1 MSLSTGTRIGAYQV
15 IAKLGEGGMGE
26 VYRAKDSKLK
36 REVAL
41 KVLPADV
48 ANDRERMARFQR
60 EAEVLASLNHP
71 HIAQIYGIEDNALVM
86 ELVEGEDL
94 AERLKRGA
102 IPLDEALPI
111 AKQIAEALEA
121 AHEQGI
127 IHRDLKP
134 ANIKVR
140 PDGTVKVLDF
150 GLAKALDRSEGDDLG
165 RRPADAE
172 ASALQTI
179 TSPAMT
185 MRGMILGTAAYMAP
199 EQAKGKVVDKRADI
213 WAFGVVLFE
222 MLSGTRAFKGDDVT
236 DIITAVMRD
245 TPDWSA
251 LPPATPPA
259 IRTLLELCLLK
270 DPRQRLRDIGDT
282 RLFFNDHAPAQTAG
296 AAADSRSK
304 WVPALVGGLALA
316 LIGLAASLYGGR
328 SSAEA
333 APLHLSM
340 TFEPGSLPQ
349 KGQPMP
355 SLALSP
361 DGRTLVYTAGGGPE
375 GTQLWLRHLNNVSAI
390 PIPGT
395 GGAQLTNT
403 DIARQVF
410 FSPDG
415 KWIGFVVGGNVIKKM
430 PITLGPAT
438 TICEVFDGVRGAT
451 WTDRNEIVYATSSGS
466 LGLWRVAD
474 SGGTPARVAGGIFYA
489 PDALPGGTAVV
500 VTTGN
505 DSVKRSTGD
514 LTVAAVT
521 LATGAVT
528 KLFDGGTFARYVPT
542 GHVVFA
548 RDGALMAAPF
558 DAASLVVGDAR
569 TKVVDDLWMDPGVAS
584 SNYALSSSGTLI
596 YAAGS
601 PAEFQRT
608 IVALDGGRST
618 PLVKERRYYA
628 ETLISPAGDR
638 IAAVERAL
646 DDRIWIIDVARE
658 TFTPL
663 TSGKVG
669 LESDPVWAPSGR
681 EVVFDATVLG
691 GTSGLYVA
699 PVDGSQT
706 ETLVHASNN
715 GPVPTAWTRDGRQV
729 VFTERNA
736 ATGLD
741 LMVLSRDQGNTVRP
755 LLQTPFDEA
764 QGVFSRDGAL
774 IAFQSGRSGRSEIY
788 VAPFPSMQ
796 GTAQVSIDGGMYPVW
811 AKDRQRLYFRNR
823 GQVMA
828 VDLAAGVT
836 DAPRPVPVARF
847 VPTYPTAFIDP
858 MPDGRFLALE
868 GPNAAALTELRVIVN
883 WFVELREK
891 AR

>member
-1 MSLSTGTRIGAYQV
+1 VSLPPGTRIGAYEV
-15 IAKLGEGGMGE
+15 LGSLGAGGMGE

-71 HIAQIYGIEDNALVM
+71 HIAQIYGLEENALVM

-102 IPLDEALPI
+102 IPIDEALPI

-150 GLAKALDRSEGDDLG
+150 GLAKALESGSGSRESGVGNTLANS
-165 RRPADAE
+165 P
-172 ASALQTI
+172 TI

-185 MRGMILGTAAYMAP
+185 MHGMILGTAAYMAP
-199 EQAKGKVVDKRADI
+199 EQAKGKAVDKRADI

-222 MLSGTRAFKGDDVT
+222 MLTGTRAFKGEDIT
-236 DIITAVMRD
+236 DIITSVMRD
-245 TPDWSA
+245 TPDWGA

-259 IRTLLELCLLK
+259 IRTLLERCLLK
-270 DPRQRLRDIGDT
+270 DPRLRLRDIGDA
-282 RLFFNDHAPAQTAG
+282 RLFLDDRAPAPGAG
-296 AAADSRSK
+296 AGAGAGSRSK
-304 WVPALVGGLALA
+304 WVPVLAAGLAVA
-316 LIGLAASLYGGR
+316 VVGLAASLYGGR
-328 SSAEA
+328 GPAGA
-333 APLHLSM
+333 VPMHLSI
-340 TFEPGSLPQ
+340 TFADGSQPQ

-375 GTQLWLRHLNNVSAI
+375 GTQLWLRHLDNVAPI

-395 GGAQLTNT
+395 GGAGVTT
-403 DIARQVF
+403 TAIARQVF

-415 KWIGFVVGGNVIKKM
+415 KWIGFVVGGNVIKKV

-438 TICEVFDGVRGAT
+438 TICDVFEGVRGAT
-451 WTDRNEIVYATSSGS
+451 WTDRNEIVYAVSSGN

-474 SGGTPARVAGGIFYA
+474 SGGTPVRVADGVFYG
-489 PDALPGGTAVV
+489 PDALPGGTAVL

-505 DSVKRSTGD
+505 NAVKRSTGD

-521 LATGAVT
+521 LETGAVT

-548 RDGALMAAPF
+548 RDSALMAAPF

-569 TKVVDDLWMDPGVAS
+569 TKVVDDLWMDPAVAS
-584 SNYALSSSGTLI
+584 SNYALSASGTLV
-596 YAAGS
+596 YAAGT
-601 PAEFQRT
+601 ADEFQRT
-608 IVALDGGRST
+608 IVALDGDRST
-618 PLVKERRYYA
+618 PLVKQRRYYA
-628 ETLISPAGDR
+628 ETLISPTGDR

-646 DDRIWIIDVARE
+646 EDRIWIIDLARE

-663 TSGKVG
+663 TSGRVG

-681 EVVFDATVLG
+681 EIAFDATVLG

-699 PVDGSQT
+699 AADGSQT
-706 ETLVHASNN
+706 ETLVYASNN
-715 GPVPTAWTRDGRQV
+715 GPVPTSWTRDGRQL

-736 ATGLD
+736 NTGLD
-741 LMVLSRDQGNTVRP
+741 LMLLSRDQGNTVRP
-755 LLQTPFDEA
+755 LLQTPFDEG
-764 QGVFSRDGAL
+764 QGVIARDGAL
-774 IAFQSGRSGRSEIY
+774 IAFQSGRSGRAEIY
-788 VAPFPSMQ
+788 VSPFPSMQ
-796 GTAQVSIDGGMYPVW
+796 GATQVSIDGGQFPVW
-811 AKDRQRLYFRNR
+811 ATDRRRLYYRNQ

-836 DAPRPVPVARF
+836 GASRPISVARF
-847 VPTYPTAFIDP
+847 VSTYPTAFVDP

-883 WFVELREK
+883 WFTELRDK
-891 AR
+891 TR